1 MKPDGNTPELSR
13 TKALLAE
20 TIIELGS
27 SVPMQRITVKKL
39 CEKCGLQ
46 RQSFYYHF
54 RDKYDLIAW
63 VFMQDYRQGLQS
75 TEILNTEEMMRDNL
89 RRMEQKRNFY
99 RHALADYSQNSLRK
113 ILLELYVGIEEEVLK
128 RHLRVEKLELEAW
141 YTITGYSY
149 ACLEHTCAWLN
160 GENRLTADE
169 LAHQMYLTMPGILKT
184 AYQNRLV
191 PAESE
196 LTKSKA
202 VKKSDTF

>member
-1 MKPDGNTPELSR
+1 MSCLHHPVMNT
-13 TKALLAE
+13 
-20 TIIELGS
+20 GS
-27 SVPMQRITVKKL
+27 
-39 CEKCGLQ
+39 
-46 RQSFYYHF
+46 YYHF

-113 ILLELYVGIEEEVLK
+113 ILLELYVGTEEEVLK
-128 RHLRVEKLELEAW
+128 KHLRVEKLELEAW

-160 GENRLTADE
+160 GESSLTADE
-169 LAHQMYLTMPGILKT
+169 LARQMYLTMPGILKT
-184 AYQNRLV
+184 AYQSRPV
-191 PAESE
+191 PAQGD

-202 VKKSDTF
+202 VKKRDTF